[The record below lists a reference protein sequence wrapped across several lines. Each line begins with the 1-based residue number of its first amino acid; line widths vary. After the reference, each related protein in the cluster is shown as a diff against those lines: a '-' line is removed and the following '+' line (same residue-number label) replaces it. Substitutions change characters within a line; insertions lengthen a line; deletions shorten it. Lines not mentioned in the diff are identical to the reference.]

1 MKNHR
6 RILAV
11 VLTVILAIC
20 LFALPAMA
28 ATETVN
34 GMELTLV
41 TDKAEYAA
49 DEQIT
54 ASLTVKN
61 ITDAPITGL
70 VIKHQIPEG
79 IKTVSGDV
87 EKIVPSL
94 AAGESVTLAVVLN
107 ADVPASTGD
116 YAIVAVA
123 AALVLS
129 AAGLV
134 FLSKN
139 AVVRKGVLS
148 VFLCCVLVGGLV
160 MAVPAQAET
169 NDFKVTTTIKVDG
182 KDVVLTAVVQQTI
195 VENPVSVNIAPMT
208 NGAVIADKESYKL
221 GDTVNLTIT
230 PATGYSQKLYIND
243 EPLLLDWKTNV
254 YSFVATEENYAITGG
269 FVPTFVS
276 STHEK
281 WDTAN
286 NAQGVLNTYY
296 TSGDSSWLGIDS
308 AAESITVKVK
318 NYQLGDGTGV
328 DGFHVLLG
336 FKIKGTNYTFRVIK
350 QSGKYYCQRAGFK
363 NAEGKDQWTKFEL
376 DAATVAAIL
385 GDGVDFKLERIAA
398 NKLAA
403 YVNGTKYDTFEIP
416 NATAA
421 DAVTKIYIGHA
432 GNLNEK
438 IAIPYTVADP
448 IFRVTGG
455 DWNLDNQYDGSVT
468 ILNKTK
474 DGSTIITNAS
484 DYKGVSVTVK
494 DYLPTYDANG
504 AITPNGF
511 AMQFAFIFDN
521 GKQYLVRLHNT
532 DSNSPNYKLQNMGG
546 TNCLTGWKWQADLNA
561 AQKKNLLEGDGVKI
575 TVMLEGP
582 NAVLYADG
590 QKKATVPLGE
600 EYAGKLVQIQLC
612 MNGNKTGGN
621 IEIPFELIKASEE
634 HIHTPATAVVENKTD
649 ATCGADGSYEEIV
662 KCECGHEISRTPKVI
677 PATGA
682 HIYDEGV
689 VTKEPTYTE
698 TGVKTYTCG
707 TCGDTKTEDIPM
719 LEKTVVDTKFT
730 GKSLALE
737 GAVTIN
743 LYVTYTVD
751 GVTMNEDF
759 VEANAGVLYW
769 SVEDMPADRDAAILG
784 TETHKADVKCAG
796 VYQGNTE
803 FFAMSHGIPAK
814 CYGDTVYFRTYI
826 LVDGEYQYGE
836 VEEYSILAYCEN
848 VFKN

>member
-20 LFALPAMA
+20 LFVLPAMA

-49 DEQIT
+49 NEQIT

-94 AAGESVTLAVVLN
+94 AAGESVTLAVVLK
-107 ADVPASTGD
+107 ADVAASTGD

-123 AALVLS
+123 TALVLS

-134 FLSKN
+134 FLSKD

-148 VFLCCVLVGGLV
+148 VFLCCVLVGGLM

-208 NGAVIADKESYKL
+208 NGTVTADKESYKL
-221 GDTVNLTIT
+221 GETVTLTVA
-230 PATGYSQKLYIND
+230 PEAGYSQKLYING

-296 TSGDSSWLGIDS
+296 ASGDSSWLGIDS

-484 DYKGVSVTVK
+484 DYKEVSVTVK
-494 DYLPTYDANG
+494 DY
-504 AITPNGF
+504 TPSKNADGSLKQGDF
-511 AMQFAFIFDN
+511 SMQIFFIFDN
-521 GKQYLVRLHNT
+521 GKQYQVRLHNT
-532 DSNSPNYKLQNMGG
+532 DADGNYKLQNMGG
-546 TNCLTGWKWQADLNA
+546 TNSITGWKWQADLTA
-561 AQKKNLLEGDGVKI
+561 AHKAKLLDGDGVQF
-575 TVMLEGP
+575 TVKLVGA
-582 NAVLYADG
+582 NAELYVDG
-590 QKKATVPLGE
+590 TKLATVALGA
-600 EYAGKLVQIQLC
+600 EYDGKLAQIQLC
-612 MNGNKTGGN
+612 MNGNKNGQN
-621 IEIPFELIKASEE
+621 IEIPFELK
-634 HIHTPATAVVENKTD
+634 
-649 ATCGADGSYEEIV
+649 
-662 KCECGHEISRTPKVI
+662 
-677 PATGA
+677 
-682 HIYDEGV
+682 
-689 VTKEPTYTE
+689 
-698 TGVKTYTCG
+698 
-707 TCGDTKTEDIPM
+707 
-719 LEKTVVDTKFT
+719 
-730 GKSLALE
+730 
-737 GAVTIN
+737 
-743 LYVTYTVD
+743 
-751 GVTMNEDF
+751 
-759 VEANAGVLYW
+759 
-769 SVEDMPADRDAAILG
+769 
-784 TETHKADVKCAG
+784 
-796 VYQGNTE
+796 
-803 FFAMSHGIPAK
+803 
-814 CYGDTVYFRTYI
+814 
-826 LVDGEYQYGE
+826 
-836 VEEYSILAYCEN
+836 
-848 VFKN
+848 

>member
-1 MKNHR
+1 MS
-6 RILAV
+6 
-11 VLTVILAIC
+11 TVPTSGHYDH
-20 LFALPAMA
+20 LF
-28 ATETVN
+28 
-34 GMELTLV
+34 G
-41 TDKAEYAA
+41 
-49 DEQIT
+49 
-54 ASLTVKN
+54 
-61 ITDAPITGL
+61 
-70 VIKHQIPEG
+70 
-79 IKTVSGDV
+79 
-87 EKIVPSL
+87 
-94 AAGESVTLAVVLN
+94 
-107 ADVPASTGD
+107 TGD
-116 YAIVAVA
+116 YAIKRYEFFRNVNQHS
-123 AALVLS
+123 VLS
-129 AAGLV
+129 DHAFAYADLAFTV
-134 FLSKN
+134 
-139 AVVRKGVLS
+139 
-148 VFLCCVLVGGLV
+148 
-160 MAVPAQAET
+160 ET
-169 NDFKVTTTIKVDG
+169 
-182 KDVVLTAVVQQTI
+182 
-195 VENPVSVNIAPMT
+195 
-208 NGAVIADKESYKL
+208 
-221 GDTVNLTIT
+221 
-230 PATGYSQKLYIND
+230 
-243 EPLLLDWKTNV
+243 
-254 YSFVATEENYAITGG
+254 
-269 FVPTFVS
+269 
-276 STHEK
+276 
-281 WDTAN
+281 
-286 NAQGVLNTYY
+286 
-296 TSGDSSWLGIDS
+296 
-308 AAESITVKVK
+308 
-318 NYQLGDGTGV
+318 
-328 DGFHVLLG
+328 
-336 FKIKGTNYTFRVIK
+336 
-350 QSGKYYCQRAGFK
+350 
-363 NAEGKDQWTKFEL
+363 
-376 DAATVAAIL
+376 
-385 GDGVDFKLERIAA
+385 
-398 NKLAA
+398 
-403 YVNGTKYDTFEIP
+403 
-416 NATAA
+416 
-421 DAVTKIYIGHA
+421 
-432 GNLNEK
+432 
-438 IAIPYTVADP
+438 P
-448 IFRVTGG
+448 IFSVYQGSW
-455 DWNLDNQYDGSVT
+455 DLSNQHDGSVT

-649 ATCGADGSYEEIV
+649 ATCGADGSYDEVV

-719 LEKTVVDTKFT
+719 LEKIVVDTKFT

-796 VYQGNTE
+796 VYQGDTE

-848 VFKN
+848 VFKNQNKPKLESALVALLNYGSAAQTYFAKNGETPVLVNAGLETYLEDGWITADMLELSAADKVQTPLKGASAEMTVNFAQSGVMGGTSKSLALEGAIATNYYVAVTDHEVLANAQSEKAYFWTEAKYNELQAAGIPLSKENASYVVDAQLTYSTRYGYEYFVASEQVPAPEWGNTQYMATVITDANGVDHCSGVITYSPLEYAAYLLNNGVANREDPVCEWLIAYSHRAIIALGR